1 MDESPMAQRETEHII
16 YHYLVERPHPWR
28 RQLSLRGR
36 NVTVGQFVASMRA
49 NNLSPEAAA
58 DNFDVPLA
66 QVMEALNYYETHQSL
81 VNEELR
87 EDKRRL
93 QAKGY
98 VGVSLV

>member
-1 MDESPMAQRETEHII
+1 MDENSMAQRQAEPTT

-28 RQLSLRGR
+28 SQLSLRGR

-66 QVMEALNYYETHQSL
+66 QVMEALAYYAAHHSL
-81 VNEELR
+81 VDEELR

-98 VGVSLV
+98 VEGSLV

>member
-1 MDESPMAQRETEHII
+1 MAQRETARTT

-36 NVTVGQFVASMRA
+36 NITVGQFIASMRA
-49 NNLSPEAAA
+49 NNLSPEVAA

-66 QVMEALNYYETHQSL
+66 QVMEVLAYYAAHHSL
-81 VNEELR
+81 VDEELR

-93 QAKGY
+93 RVKGY
-98 VGVSLV
+98 VIEPPSVPR